1 MMVRKRHVFFIAG
14 FDPYDV
20 GGLYRR
26 FTREAAVCAKTWN
39 IGAKV
44 SELRQSSDLAGDWT
58 IDASGPNWATQTT
71 YEPWVWHDIVRADVA
86 GPMLPRLKAGAAT
99 FWDFIASGTAKRYF
113 KANYRYGCFF
123 LIPFLDVVLFAVL
136 GIIAAW
142 FAARA
147 VPVAPVLAWIIGIVI
162 ALAAFVLLLRWP
174 GQRWRVSQGL
184 ADWITA
190 REYMYDQRPDI
201 AARIASFSERLIARV
216 QGSDADEIL
225 IVGHSLGATLAVD
238 ALAHALATDPELT
251 RRGPKLAFLTIGAT
265 IPKLGLHPAATRLRA
280 CADRVA
286 AEQDLTW
293 GEFQTRQDPISFYRF
308 DPVRLTKFKDN
319 SGGKPHVRVVNFRDL
334 LSPETTRRIFWDF
347 MRIHYQFVMASERRG
362 VYDLF
367 TMVIGPAP
375 LERTIWAPGG
385 SAELVGEDGSY
396 LEAAAATPQRA
407 AGAAS

>member
-44 SELRQSSDLAGDWT
+44 SELSQTTDLAGDWT
-58 IDASGPNWATQTT
+58 IAASGPNWATQTT
-71 YEPWVWHDIVRADVA
+71 YEPWAWHDIVRADVA

-136 GIIAAW
+136 GLIAGW

-190 REYMYDQRPDI
+190 REYMYDQRPNI
-201 AARIASFSERLIARV
+201 AARIANFSERLIACV
-216 QGSDADEIL
+216 QSSDADEIL

-265 IPKLGLHPAATRLRA
+265 IPKLGLHPAATRLR
-280 CADRVA
+280 
-286 AEQDLTW
+286 
-293 GEFQTRQDPISFYRF
+293 G
-308 DPVRLTKFKDN
+308 
-319 SGGKPHVRVVNFRDL
+319 
-334 LSPETTRRIFWDF
+334 
-347 MRIHYQFVMASERRG
+347 
-362 VYDLF
+362 
-367 TMVIGPAP
+367 
-375 LERTIWAPGG
+375 
-385 SAELVGEDGSY
+385 
-396 LEAAAATPQRA
+396 
-407 AGAAS
+407 

>member
-20 GGLYRR
+20 AGLYRR
-26 FTREAAVCAKTWN
+26 FTREAAVCAKTWT
-39 IGAKV
+39 IDAKV
-44 SELRQSSDLAGDWT
+44 SELSQSSDLAGDWT
-58 IDASGPNWATQTT
+58 IAASGPNWATQTT
-71 YEPWVWHDIVRADVA
+71 YEPLAWHDIVRADVA

-113 KANYRYGCFF
+113 KANYRYGLFF

-136 GIIAAW
+136 GIVAGW

-147 VPVAPVLAWIIGIVI
+147 VPVAPVLAWIVGIVI

-190 REYMYDQRPDI
+190 RDYMYDRRPDI
-201 AARIASFSERLIARV
+201 AARITNFAQRLVARV
-216 QGSDADEIL
+216 QSTDADEIL

-238 ALAHALATDPELT
+238 ALAHALATDPDLT
-251 RRGPKLAFLTIGAT
+251 RHGPKLAL
-265 IPKLGLHPAATRLRA
+265 LPAATRLRA

-308 DPVRLTKFKDN
+308 DPVRLRKFKDN
-319 SGGKPHVRVVNFRDL
+319 TGGKPHVRIVNFRDL

-362 VYDLF
+362 AYDLF

-385 SAELVGEDGSY
+385 SAELIADDGSY
-396 LEAAAATPQRA
+396 VEAASAPQRA